1 MTGALT
7 GTLRLQSAGSSADV
21 SLHFDSGERVTPEPV
36 LTTTGECRV
45 RLALTETPFARSLAG
60 RAATAALFIGET
72 LLVRQPVILTP
83 EKGTLTAV
91 LTLASGL
98 FADFIGA
105 VTLTLVI
112 TNEFGVSERGTTQP
126 VVLEPGDDTES
137 WRLKT
142 MLDVVQQNAALLT
155 TPAEGK
161 TTRGGRGVAAYAA
174 LIERTAQLYARYHHY
189 FEKSARFRLQEG
201 LRMTSVARV
210 ESVTHRTLAFVAT
223 HPEELVPAPQATGIC
238 CEGTY
243 YLPARTLDETQLK
256 SYDIYE
262 NRCLVGFLK
271 TTAAAAKTLFD
282 ELREEDR
289 TGVTTELVRLMAVYG
304 RLFGITDTGELTHL
318 PEPSAIFSASLAYRP
333 FYELMQAWFAF
344 ERPTQREVKF
354 YVDVKKS
361 SRLYEY
367 YVLTEL
373 IRAFGGAPESRR
385 IVAWPKAHETGEDAI
400 CNEYR
405 FVREDSEVTLWY
417 EPRIGAGTSS
427 AKESVGL
434 VRTMTLDFAETGAP
448 FVDPAGAYWT
458 PDFVV
463 RIKTKN
469 GVKFWVADAKYAT
482 WPTVSRFYAAE
493 VMLKSLVQTA
503 PADPRD
509 QMAGLVLFCGK
520 DRGAGPAVRSMRNI
534 DAADSRATALTMVTL
549 AGDASDAADRLLEK
563 VFCIESEKE
572 VL

>member
-7 GTLRLQSAGSSADV
+7 GTLRLQSGGSSADV
-21 SLHFDSGERVTPEPV
+21 SLHFGAGERETPEPI
-36 LTTTGECRV
+36 LSTAGDCRV
-45 RLALTETPFARSLAG
+45 RLVLTETPFTRSLAG
-60 RAATAALFIGET
+60 RAATAVLLIDET
-72 LLVRQPVILTP
+72 ILVRQPVMLTP
-83 EKGTLTAV
+83 DKGTLTAG
-91 LTLASGL
+91 LTLAAGAL
-98 FADFIGA
+98 ADFIGA
-105 VTLTLVI
+105 VRLTLVI
-112 TNEFGVSERGTTQP
+112 TNEFGVSEKGTSQP
-126 VVLEPGDDTES
+126 LVLEPGDDAQS
-137 WRLKT
+137 RRLKA
-142 MLDVVQQNAALLT
+142 MLDAVQQNAALLT

-161 TTRGGRGVAAYAA
+161 TTRGGRGVAAYLA

-223 HPEELVPAPQATGIC
+223 HPEELVPTPQATGIRY
-238 CEGTY
+238 EGTY
-243 YLPARTLDETQLK
+243 YLPARTVDETQLK

-282 ELREEDR
+282 ELGEEDR
-289 TGVTTELVRLMAVYG
+289 TGVTTELERLMAVYA
-304 RLFGITDTGELTHL
+304 RLFGMTDVGELTHL

-344 ERPTQREVKF
+344 ERPTAREVKF

-373 IRAFGGAPESRR
+373 IQALGGAPESRR
-385 IVAWPKAHETGEDAI
+385 IVAWPKAHETGEEAI

-405 FVREDSEVTLWY
+405 FVREDAEVTLWY
-417 EPRIGAGTSS
+417 EPRIAAGTAG

-434 VRTMTLDFAETGAP
+434 VRTMTLDFDETGSP
-448 FVDPAGAYWT
+448 FADPAGAYWT
-458 PDFVV
+458 PDFVL
-463 RIKTKN
+463 R
-469 GVKFWVADAKYAT
+469 VKMKDGARFWVADAKYAT
-482 WPTVSRFYAAE
+482 WPTVSRFYAAD
-493 VMLKSLVQTA
+493 VMLKYLVQTA

-509 QMAGLVLFCGK
+509 QLAGLVLFCGK
-520 DRGAGPAVRSMRNI
+520 DRGAGPAVRSMRNT
-534 DAADSRATALTMVTL
+534 DAAGGRATALTMVTL
-549 AGDASDAADRLLEK
+549 AGDASGDADRLLKK
-563 VFCIESEKE
+563 VFCIESRKE